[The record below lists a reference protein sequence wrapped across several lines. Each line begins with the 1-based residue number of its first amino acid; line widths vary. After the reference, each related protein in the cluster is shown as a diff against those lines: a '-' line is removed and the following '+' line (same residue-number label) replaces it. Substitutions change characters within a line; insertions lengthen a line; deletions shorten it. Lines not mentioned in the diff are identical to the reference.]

1 MEQANMKQD
10 KLSEAYDSA
19 MQAVALL
26 QISVHCVK
34 NEGLDS
40 WKALELF
47 KTLHQ
52 IIGESSGLLA
62 ELLDERMERQ
72 ERRKK

>member
-1 MEQANMKQD
+1 MKQD
-10 KLSEAYDSA
+10 KLLDAYDSA

-34 NEGLDS
+34 NEALDS
-40 WKALELF
+40 WKALELL
-47 KTLHQ
+47 KTLHEVVGQ
-52 IIGESSGLLA
+52 SSGLLA
-62 ELLDERMERQ
+62 ELLDERQERQ

>member
-1 MEQANMKQD
+1 MEQANMRQD

-34 NEGLDS
+34 NDGLDS
-40 WKALELF
+40 WKALELL

-52 IIGESSGLLA
+52 IVGESSRLLA
-62 ELLDERMERQ
+62 ELLDERQ

>member
-1 MEQANMKQD
+1 MKQD
-10 KLSEAYDSA
+10 KLLEAYESA

-26 QISVHCVK
+26 QISSHCAK
-34 NEGLDS
+34 NDGLAS
-40 WKALELF
+40 WQALELL

-52 IIGESSGLLA
+52 IIGDSSSLLA
-62 ELLDERMERQ
+62 ELLDERQERQ